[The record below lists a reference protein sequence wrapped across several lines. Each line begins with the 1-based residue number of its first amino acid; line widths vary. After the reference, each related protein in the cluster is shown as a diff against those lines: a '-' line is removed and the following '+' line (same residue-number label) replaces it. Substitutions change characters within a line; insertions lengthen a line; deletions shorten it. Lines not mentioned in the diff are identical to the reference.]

1 MVWAIQK
8 IKNNPGLKGEKA
20 VVIEVKLEAL
30 ESAFLNL
37 DSRQGLNR
45 LELFLE
51 SLESQ
56 GIQVN
61 KSSFDEPSKLR
72 CFLLSLLPDTIWLV
86 QKNFKFKNR
95 FDRSSLFNLSQKRGI
110 IMDNF
115 LLDKEKAMEIAK
127 QLGLDVSFD
136 NSVGGVKTTE
146 SETIQSFKDFFPEL
160 NYFKEITR
168 YVTKREETLDELAK
182 CIKVEVKVTRMPVI
196 SEISFSES
204 SAFIVAA

>member
-45 LELFLE
+45 LESFLE
-51 SLESQ
+51 RLESQ

-86 QKNFKFKNR
+86 QKNFKIKSR
-95 FDRSSLFNLSQKRGI
+95 FDDSSLFTAMDISLSGTQVSVRNHCAINISSIKCVSST
-110 IMDNF
+110 
-115 LLDKEKAMEIAK
+115 LLSLK
-127 QLGLDVSFD
+127 L
-136 NSVGGVKTTE
+136 
-146 SETIQSFKDFFPEL
+146 
-160 NYFKEITR
+160 
-168 YVTKREETLDELAK
+168 
-182 CIKVEVKVTRMPVI
+182 
-196 SEISFSES
+196 
-204 SAFIVAA
+204 